1 MRNMKMMYL
10 MMSMIILFLKNQMMN
25 NLLLSLLLTNLLVT
39 PCPSNV
45 ERRLPLFSSIDLYL
59 QPDGFILLPRFE
71 WFRLSIGFLVFPF
84 SFFSIRFPVSTSFC
98 PPPVI
103 HPSYMPCSFPFH
115 ATHIFI
121 YICKSVTLVFSLM
134 LVCRTLSRSFKFN
147 IFRSIARCAD
157 LIFILKVFIRA
168 HVSHP

>member
-1 MRNMKMMYL
+1 MLAHARPMLYVGLHYVPPLISICSL
-10 MMSMIILFLKNQMMN
+10 MGSFFSRG
-25 NLLLSLLLTNLLVT
+25 LSD
-39 PCPSNV
+39 
-45 ERRLPLFSSIDLYL
+45 F
-59 QPDGFILLPRFE
+59 
-71 WFRLSIGFLVFPF
+71 VFP
-84 SFFSIRFPVSTSFC
+84 SDSWSSHSLFSIRFPVSTSFC
-98 PPPVI
+98 PPPVF